1 VFAYL
6 WLICA
11 DGSGL
16 RHIGEPKK
24 GETIFISAA
33 SGAVGQIVA
42 QLAKRQGTISVIH
55 LLSSSLELSF
65 GGCG

>member
-1 VFAYL
+1 M
-6 WLICA
+6 CA

-33 SGAVGQIVA
+33 SGAVGQVVA
-42 QLAKRQGTISVIH
+42 QLAKRQGTISLTH
-55 LLSSSLELSF
+55 LLSSSLDLNFE
-65 GGCG
+65 GRD